1 MSEYQN
7 RVDIDKIYDEF
18 YDYTGKT
25 RVVVFLENSKYR
37 SISTRAIDDDGNTDA
52 GTIDALMDY
61 YGLDSVSSNLTALSN
76 TVDELS
82 NTVNG
87 FISSIFDIIYP
98 VGTLYHTTKSDFNPN
113 DSFDGLWNKIS
124 EDNNIYVWE
133 RVIETE

>member
-25 RVVVFLENSKYR
+25 RVVVFLEGSKYR

-61 YGLDSVSSNLTALSN
+61 YRLD
-76 TVDELS
+76 TVADRLDELS
-82 NTVNG
+82 
-87 FISSIFDIIYP
+87 SSIIDIVYP
-98 VGTLYHTTKSDFNPN
+98 VGTLYHTTN
-113 DSFDGLWNKIS
+113 DSFDPNTTFGGVWNKIS
-124 EDNNIYVWE
+124 EDNNIYIWE